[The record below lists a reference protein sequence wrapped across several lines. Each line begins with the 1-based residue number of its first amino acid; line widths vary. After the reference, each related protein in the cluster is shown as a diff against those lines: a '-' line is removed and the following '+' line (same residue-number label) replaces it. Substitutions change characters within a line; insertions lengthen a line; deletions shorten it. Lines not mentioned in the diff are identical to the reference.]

1 MIAATESHQ
10 EPVMKHG
17 LIFKHALIFV
27 ILALVAS
34 EAAMAQ
40 GVAQS
45 PTTTVNQ
52 QRQQTNSLVNGSPT
66 SAVATSPPSPNGT
79 FGSPFTSP
87 FSSPFGTSSAAPR
100 RGGYAGNK

>member
-1 MIAATESHQ
+1 
-10 EPVMKHG
+10 MKHP
-17 LIFKHALIFV
+17 LILKHALIFA
-27 ILALVAS
+27 ILASFAS

-40 GVAQS
+40 GVSQS
-45 PTTTVNQ
+45 PTTTVTQ

-79 FGSPFTSP
+79 FGSPFNSP
-87 FSSPFGTSSAAPR
+87 FSSPFGTSSAPQG